1 MDWMAA
7 VGWVEVDAVV
17 EIVDVICYDYLKSR
31 FNTLLH
37 MYMLYNQ
44 FFKQYP
50 VLSTYTWVYKIY
62 ILIFLR
68 ASYGV

>member
-7 VGWVEVDAVV
+7 GGGGVVEVVVVVAVV
-17 EIVDVICYDYLKSR
+17 VDCMTAFVDICYGVLKSR

-44 FFKQYP
+44 FFKQ
-50 VLSTYTWVYKIY
+50 
-62 ILIFLR
+62 
-68 ASYGV
+68 